1 MMNKKGQTLVI
12 FILFL
17 PIIAFLIIMII
28 NKSKMYYDKR
38 NMENVIKEEINYEI
52 NKIAKTVDYDVN
64 KLNKEQVKKVAKLM
78 AMLDIMEGRC

>member
-1 MMNKKGQTLVI
+1 MMSV
-12 FILFL
+12 
-17 PIIAFLIIMII
+17 
-28 NKSKMYYDKR
+28 
-38 NMENVIKEEINYEI
+38 EEINYEI